1 MKKVGRIF
9 REGLVDKIKDS
20 VSTNASVFI
29 VNYSN
34 LSGARFNDF
43 RKKLKEVGVTVQVV
57 RNTMAK
63 RAFREENYEELVNK
77 LEGPTALVYG
87 NADSVEISKI
97 LVKFAKE
104 SEGFVVRGGLLEKKI
119 LNEEDVQRLSDL
131 PSKDILLAMLLGTIQ
146 SPLTRLAGALNAKT
160 RELLSILK
168 QLSEK
173 RQ

>member
-9 REGLVDKIKDS
+9 RESLINKIKEDVNNNTS
-20 VSTNASVFI
+20 IFI
-29 VNYSN
+29 INYSK
-34 LSGARFNDF
+34 LSGVQFSDF
-43 RKKLKEVGVTVQVV
+43 RRNLKQVGVRVQVV

-77 LEGPTALVYG
+77 VEGSTALVYG

-104 SEGFVVRGGLLEKKI
+104 CEGFVVRGGLLEKKI
-119 LNEEDVQRLSDL
+119 LNEEDVQRLSEL
-131 PSKDILLAMLLGTIQ
+131 PSKDVLLSMLLGTIQ
-146 SPLTRLAGALNAKT
+146 SPLTRLASALNAKT

-173 RQ
+173 KQ